1 MEKINI
7 EKVADSQ
14 ADHLMNH
21 KIALLRD
28 IHYLEYA
35 QNNFF
40 FLESYF
46 VSFIVK
52 GHAEI
57 MIEDEMYKVSAGQ
70 VFIST
75 PKKIL
80 KNSMFSMDFEMRSL
94 FISPEYVKEIST
106 HSNQYW
112 TLNYISTGH
121 HILQVDPIVMQEAL
135 LYYDLLELK
144 LSEPESTQ
152 KQSSID
158 ALNQSFFYTLFG
170 MASRYTEV
178 AFMTQNSAQQ
188 IFRKFVS
195 LLNDTKVPFMG
206 VNEYAEQIHVTPKYF
221 SAVCKQMVG
230 KSAKTIINEEIMHMA
245 KALLREN
252 QKSIKQ
258 IADELNFT
266 NQSHFG
272 TFFRRHAGISPQQ
285 FRDNMTDPA
294 EGRVNAW
301 MPNEEETL

>member
-7 EKVADSQ
+7 DKVTDSQ
-14 ADHLMNH
+14 ATHFKNH

-35 QNNFF
+35 QNNYF

-52 GHAEI
+52 GHAEFI
-57 MIEDEMYKVSAGQ
+57 IEDQVYKVSANQ

-75 PKKIL
+75 PKNIL

-94 FISPEYVKEIST
+94 FISPDYTEEISK
-106 HSNQYW
+106 HLNQYW
-112 TLNYISTGH
+112 TLNSIATSH
-121 HILQVDPIVMQEAL
+121 NILQVDPIVIQEAL

-144 LSEPESTQ
+144 LSEPESAQ
-152 KQSSID
+152 KQPSID
-158 ALNQSFFYTLFG
+158 ALNLSFAYTLLNRISFRTEG
-170 MASRYTEV
+170 AS
-178 AFMTQNSAQQ
+178 AMQNSAQQ
-188 IFRKFVS
+188 IFQRFVS
-195 LLNDTKVPFMG
+195 LLNDPKVPFMG
-206 VNEYAEQIHVTPKYF
+206 VNEYAEQIHITPKYF
-221 SAVCKQMVG
+221 SAVCKQMTG
-230 KSAKTIINEEIMHMA
+230 KSAKAIINEEIMHIA

-285 FRDNMTDPA
+285 FR
-294 EGRVNAW
+294 ES
-301 MPNEEETL
+301 LS